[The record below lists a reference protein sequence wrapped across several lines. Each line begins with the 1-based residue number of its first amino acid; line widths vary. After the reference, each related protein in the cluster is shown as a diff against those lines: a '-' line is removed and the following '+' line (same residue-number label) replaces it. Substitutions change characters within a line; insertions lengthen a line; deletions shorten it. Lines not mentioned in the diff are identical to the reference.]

1 MTYMRIGSTRLLST
15 WLFQFTWLLSYSPYK
30 CCIYVGRNIQ
40 QTGVQF
46 QVVSVLDPSLK
57 VKSNLIKFVLKR
69 QLAEYGIMFADSEDG
84 AWLDKVTL
92 FYGLF
97 NMEIISDLIIK

>member
-1 MTYMRIGSTRLLST
+1 M
-15 WLFQFTWLLSYSPYK
+15 
-30 CCIYVGRNIQ
+30 
-40 QTGVQF
+40 
-46 QVVSVLDPSLK
+46 
-57 VKSNLIKFVLKR
+57 KSNLIKFVLKR

-97 NMEIISDLIIK
+97 NMEIISDLIIKLGPMVEGFNILRLKHTVGI